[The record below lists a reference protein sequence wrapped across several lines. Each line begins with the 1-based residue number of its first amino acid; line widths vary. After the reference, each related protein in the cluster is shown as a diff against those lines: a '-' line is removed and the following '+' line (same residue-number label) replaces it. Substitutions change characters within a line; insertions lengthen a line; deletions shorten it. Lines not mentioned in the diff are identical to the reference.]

1 MTGVHNPADLVG
13 VLTAIETN
21 RILLAVIQATTAD
34 TNADLEIVDANVD
47 TINDATQHVTSIF
60 PSDTNLTCTFMAH
73 ANANTWS
80 AWTEVQDS
88 GATKLSDACAVD
100 PMHITAMG
108 IETLSEADAVYMI
121 EIAWGDAKTL
131 ITSGRFAG
139 ATKFQTPTEHLRFWA
154 PDVPIGELIYYR
166 MKTDTAVADT
176 AVIHFRYHCD

>member
-1 MTGVHNPADLVG
+1 MSGINNVADLTAT
-13 VLTAIETN
+13 LAAIETN

-34 TNADLEIVDANVD
+34 TNVDLEIVDANVD
-47 TINDATQHVTSIF
+47 TINEATQHVTSIF
-60 PSDTNLTCTFMAH
+60 PSDTNLTCTFTAH
-73 ANANTWS
+73 ANADTWS

-88 GATKLSDACAVD
+88 AATKLSDSCGVD

-108 IETLSEADAVYMI
+108 IENLSEADAVYMI
-121 EIAWGDAKTL
+121 EIAWGVDKTL

-176 AVIHFRYHCD
+176 TTIHFRYHCD